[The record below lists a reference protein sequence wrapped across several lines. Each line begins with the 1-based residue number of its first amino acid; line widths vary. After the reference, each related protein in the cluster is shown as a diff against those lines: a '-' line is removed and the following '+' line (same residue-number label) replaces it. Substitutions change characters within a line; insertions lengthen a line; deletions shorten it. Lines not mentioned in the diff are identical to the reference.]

1 MKEIEK
7 ISVSGIAFTLEIDA
21 LELLNNYLGSLRK
34 YYKDVPGNEEIVA
47 DVEERVAELLIERG
61 GKGRVVDNT
70 DIQYIIAT
78 LGTPEELA
86 DADSQKIPHN
96 DCVGEGKGNVGCI
109 KKRLFRDP
117 KNGVLGGV
125 CSGLARYLDI
135 SPIWIRVI
143 LVLAVLFGSG
153 VFFGQTLASILIVG
167 YIILW
172 IAMPPARTVA
182 QRCSMDGI
190 DPGLE
195 GIKNY
200 KERKSNDMGHSENRF
215 LDACCR
221 SFRFVLGI
229 VMLFVG
235 IMGLV
240 GGMFLLFGFD
250 IFTGISV
257 YALADYIIPG
267 TNLMLFKIASMGVW
281 FIPCIAF
288 LYAGSKLCF
297 KFKSPKW
304 RPGLIL
310 FILWGL
316 SIVVSVF
323 LGISKVRPFIN
334 HYEQESCTELNRQ
347 YDTVYVKFTQPQLSG
362 RAKMHIKTYRY
373 GEVYLYYVDKSA
385 DGCKI
390 AYYPSFEIN
399 RKRVHRGNVVDCS
412 RICKPYIE
420 LETEHFYGASL
431 ADIVFP
437 QDDNETFVIQDSLI
451 TVYPKILSK
460 ETPFEGKLSK
470 INLKVPSNTVVI
482 MKEPKEFEFFKR
494 MDD

>member
-21 LELLNNYLGSLRK
+21 LELLNNYLGSLK
-34 YYKDVPGNEEIVA
+34 NYYKDVVGNEEIVA

-61 GKGRVVDNT
+61 GKERVVDNA

-86 DADSQKIPHN
+86 DADAQKILRN
-96 DCVGEGKGNVGCI
+96 DCTAEGNEGCI

-125 CSGLARYLDI
+125 CTGLARYLDI

-143 LVLAVLFGSG
+143 LVLVVLFGSR

-190 DPGLE
+190 DPGLD

-200 KERKSNDMGHSENRF
+200 KERKSNDMGDSDNRF
-215 LDACCR
+215 LDALCR
-221 SFRFVLGI
+221 SFRFIVGI
-229 VMLFVG
+229 VMLFAG
-235 IMGLV
+235 IIGLV

-267 TNLMLFKIASMGVW
+267 TNLMLFKIASMGIW

-310 FILWGL
+310 FILWVL
-316 SIVVSVF
+316 SIVVSAF

-334 HYEQESCTELNRQ
+334 HYEQESRTELNRQ
-347 YDTVYVKFTQPQLSG
+347 YDTIYVKFAQPQLSG
-362 RAKMHIKTYRY
+362 RAKMHIRTYRY
-373 GEVYLYYVDKSA
+373 GGVYLYYVDKSA
-385 DGCKI
+385 DGSRI

-399 RKRVHRGNVVDCS
+399 RKRVHRDNVVDCS
-412 RICKPYIE
+412 GGCKSYIK

-431 ADIVFP
+431 ADIAFP
-437 QDDNETFVIQDSLI
+437 QDNDATFVIQDSLI

-470 INLKVPSNTVVI
+470 INLKVPYNTVVI
-482 MKEPKEFEFFKR
+482 MQEPKEFEFFKR
-494 MDD
+494 KDD